1 MAETGSRE
9 LTEARK
15 SGGESKDVNMNSNSA
30 ELDSG
35 KGKRR
40 GGGGG
45 GGRDLSALTT
55 SAKHK
60 QYLQL
65 VPTTLSDE
73 DEEHEYDSAAS
84 PTSPGFGSEAGDT
97 VPLSSDPAE
106 RDQQISQWKEELE
119 KIEGEIVMLRHVL
132 GSKVRRAN
140 ELKRNL
146 GITPFKEFKH
156 DLAMGL
162 TQIKESNTYQKTS
175 AVVKTASEKTTSA
188 FSTVGAAV
196 SRKLGDIKNSQAFK
210 SMEEKVS
217 TSYASVKT
225 SRSIEGLKEKLVS
238 GWSLAVVPALLNGGH
253 CSFKN
258 CSIPFSFCRCGSVFC
273 CLLMM
278 VFVVAVVC

>member
-1 MAETGSRE
+1 MSTP
-9 LTEARK
+9 T
-15 SGGESKDVNMNSNSA
+15 KDTANFDPN
-30 ELDSG
+30 
-35 KGKRR
+35 K
-40 GGGGG
+40 
-45 GGRDLSALTT
+45 
-55 SAKHK
+55 
-60 QYLQL
+60 
-65 VPTTLSDE
+65 
-73 DEEHEYDSAAS
+73 EEHEYDSAAS

-162 TQIKESNTYQKTS
+162 TQIKESNTYQKTSETIHDWNEKISHTSAYQKTS

>member
-175 AVVKTASEKTTSA
+175 ETIHDWNEKISHTSAYQKTSAVVKTASEKTTSA

-217 TSYASVKT
+217 TSYASVKSKVT
-225 SRSIEGLKEKLVS
+225 GSKSTDDIDAAVQEAKEQEADY
-238 GWSLAVVPALLNGGH
+238 GEIIRW
-253 CSFKN
+253 
-258 CSIPFSFCRCGSVFC
+258 
-273 CLLMM
+273 
-278 VFVVAVVC
+278 